1 MNLLWKLACFH
12 LVSHTK
18 PLRLISY
25 GSFSSL
31 DDKRCLLSPVI
42 LRNLDT
48 AAAVALEVKWI
59 Y

>member
-31 DDKRCLLSPVI
+31 DDKRLLSPVI

-48 AAAVALEVKWI
+48 AAAVAREVK
-59 Y
+59 

>member
-1 MNLLWKLACFH
+1 MNLLWKQACFH

-48 AAAVALEVKWI
+48 AAAVAREVK
-59 Y
+59 